1 MPEDLRALRHS
12 DEHGPMEAAAAAVVA
27 AGIDPAVVADHVA
40 GAIDRNEFWILPH
53 RHVAIRTTEQRLAWM
68 QGGQPP
74 GIDLEK
80 ATKGG

>member
-1 MPEDLRALRHS
+1 
-12 DEHGPMEAAAAAVVA
+12 MEAAATAVVA

-68 QGGQPP
+68 QGGQPQ

-80 ATKGG
+80 AAKGG